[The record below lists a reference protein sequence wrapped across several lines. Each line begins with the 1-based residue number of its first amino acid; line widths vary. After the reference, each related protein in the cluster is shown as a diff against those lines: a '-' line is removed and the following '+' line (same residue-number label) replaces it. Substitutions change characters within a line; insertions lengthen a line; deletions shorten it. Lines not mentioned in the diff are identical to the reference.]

1 MPLGN
6 NETFIFNDS
15 QNKCVKKITF
25 YLNKDSAML
34 HQAQK
39 YIVCKDK
46 DHLQKVIEIYNHLEA
61 RGQIGMVNRYIFQ
74 FAYSATVRR

>member
-1 MPLGN
+1 
-6 NETFIFNDS
+6 
-15 QNKCVKKITF
+15 
-25 YLNKDSAML
+25 ML